1 MPVTSVMMT
10 RQFCRAVFIWT
21 FLSMAKVEAP
31 SLNLLENTNIYTTIY
46 KLDITKKN
54 LLYSAR
60 ELYSIFCDN
69 LYGK

>member
-1 MPVTSVMMT
+1 
-10 RQFCRAVFIWT
+10 
-21 FLSMAKVEAP
+21 MAKVEAP